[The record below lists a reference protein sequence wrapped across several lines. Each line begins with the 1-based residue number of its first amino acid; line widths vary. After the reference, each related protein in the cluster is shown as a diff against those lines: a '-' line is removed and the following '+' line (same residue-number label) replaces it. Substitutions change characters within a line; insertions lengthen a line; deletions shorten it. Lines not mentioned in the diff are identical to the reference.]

1 MLKQRRGRA
10 EVRWQQMKE
19 GQKVAMLEGLLGRQ
33 VPVPAP
39 ESAAHSGIPGG
50 RVLAAHMPRK
60 SACREGTC
68 ASRTGIKVCPSP
80 HAFSGTRN
88 STPGAVGPC
97 QTMEE
102 HSEREGQTLKTKP
115 N

>member
-33 VPVPAP
+33 VP
-39 ESAAHSGIPGG
+39 AAHSGIPGG

-68 ASRTGIKVCPSP
+68 ASRTGNKVCPSP

-88 STPGAVGPC
+88 STPGAVGP
-97 QTMEE
+97 
-102 HSEREGQTLKTKP
+102 SP
-115 N
+115 NNGGAQRKRRPHPQNKAKLTP

>member
-10 EVRWQQMKE
+10 EVRWQQM
-19 GQKVAMLEGLLGRQ
+19 VAMLEGLLGRQ
-33 VPVPAP
+33 VPAP

-60 SACREGTC
+60 RACREGTC
-68 ASRTGIKVCPSP
+68 ASRTGNKVCPSP

-88 STPGAVGPC
+88 STPGAVGP
-97 QTMEE
+97 
-102 HSEREGQTLKTKP
+102 SP
-115 N
+115 NNGGAQRKRRPNPQNKAKMTP